1 MVQNFH
7 PTRRALLHGFASAAL
22 RGSAARAQAPVPAQD
37 FVQQTA
43 ISQMFG
49 IESATLALHKSHS
62 PAIKDFAHAL
72 ASEQGAVT
80 SGLRRI
86 IAKRSDIAL
95 PDRPDGRH
103 LDLLRDLND
112 KQGAAFDKAY
122 VEAQRTMHRDTA
134 RLMERYASEG
144 DDAELKDF
152 AAQSLPVFRELERRS
167 QELAVAP

>member
-1 MVQNFH
+1 MFYRNW
-7 PTRRALLHGFASAAL
+7 RALLQGLAGIIL
-22 RGSAARAQAPVPAQD
+22 LGSVAQAQPPVPAEE
-37 FVQQTA
+37 FVRQTA
-43 ISQMFG
+43 VAQMFG
-49 IESATLALHKSHS
+49 IESATLALHKSNS

-72 ASEQGAVT
+72 ASEQGAAT

-103 LDLLRDLND
+103 LDLLRDLTD

-122 VEAQRTMHRDTA
+122 VEAQRATHREAA

-144 DDAELKDF
+144 DDAELKGF
-152 AAQSLPVFRELERRS
+152 ASQSLPVLRKLERKS

>member
-1 MVQNFH
+1 MTQTVH
-7 PTRRALLHGFASAAL
+7 HSRRTLLQGFAGL
-22 RGSAARAQAPVPAQD
+22 FLLGSAAAAQSAVPAAE
-37 FVQQTA
+37 FVRQTA
-43 ISQMFG
+43 IAQMFG
-49 IESATLALHKSHS
+49 IESATLALHKSNS

-95 PDRPDGRH
+95 PDRPDGHH
-103 LDLLRDLND
+103 LDLLRDLTD

-122 VEAQRTMHRDTA
+122 VEAQRATHRDAA

-144 DDAELKDF
+144 DDAELKGF
-152 AAQSLPVFRELERRS
+152 AAQSLPVFRELERKS
-167 QELAVAP
+167 QALAVGP

>member
-1 MVQNFH
+1 MDQIFH
-7 PTRRALLHGFASAAL
+7 PTRRALLHGFAGVVL
-22 RGSAARAQAPVPAQD
+22 LGSVAHAQAPVPAQD

-62 PAIKDFAHAL
+62 PAIKEFAHTL

-103 LDLLRDLND
+103 LDLLRDLTD

-122 VEAQRTMHRDTA
+122 VEAQRATHRDTA

-144 DDAELKDF
+144 DDAELKGF
-152 AAQSLPVFRELERRS
+152 ATQSLPVFRELERKS
-167 QELAVAP
+167 QELVAGP

>member
-1 MVQNFH
+1 MDQIFH
-7 PTRRALLHGFASAAL
+7 PTRRALLHGLAVAVLTASAAH
-22 RGSAARAQAPVPAQD
+22 AQAPIPAKD

-43 ISQMFG
+43 VAQMFG

-86 IAKRSDIAL
+86 VATRSDIAL

-103 LDLLRDLND
+103 LDLLRDLAD
-112 KQGAAFDKAY
+112 KQGTAFDKAY
-122 VEAQRTMHRDTA
+122 VEAQRATHRNAA

-144 DDAELKDF
+144 DDAELKGF
-152 AAQSLPVFRELERRS
+152 AAQSLPVFRELERKS
-167 QELAVAP
+167 QELAVTP